1 MHETIKTY
9 TMSIAMPPK
18 KSFIASMSIQS
29 TVYKFDG
36 I

>member
-1 MHETIKTY
+1 MHKTIKTY
-9 TMSIAMPPK
+9 TMSIAMPK
-18 KSFIASMSIQS
+18 KSFITSMSIQS